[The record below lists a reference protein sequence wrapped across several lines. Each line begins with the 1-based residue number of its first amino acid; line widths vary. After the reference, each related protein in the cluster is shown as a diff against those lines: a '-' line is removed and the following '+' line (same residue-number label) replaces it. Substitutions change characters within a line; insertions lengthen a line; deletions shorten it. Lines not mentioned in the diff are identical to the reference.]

1 MSSPLLILIIYV
13 DLDLVVRLI
22 LQLTHVER
30 LDVGFGLVLAM
41 SKYSITIVDLDLVI
55 KLILQLSFKKVL
67 MLVLGLIP
75 RIICPVRA
83 NFVLLIA
90 PRNQVKYHDL
100 TRSWSYDFARPKQP
114 THMLM
119 LLILKPEQDYIQA
132 IQARFEPI

>member
-13 DLDLVVRLI
+13 DLDLVVGLI

-75 RIICPVRA
+75 RIICPV
-83 NFVLLIA
+83 
-90 PRNQVKYHDL
+90 
-100 TRSWSYDFARPKQP
+100 
-114 THMLM
+114 
-119 LLILKPEQDYIQA
+119 
-132 IQARFEPI
+132 